1 METAAGPMERQAEQT
16 GPIERQAESNGEAGL
31 ANWSNG
37 EKPRE
42 EPREESVLCG
52 EESVLCGE
60 EPREEPREESVVC
73 GDKAGP
79 NGEAGLPNG
88 QMKRQGLSR
97 NWSNGEAAH
106 TPSQST
112 LTLRS
117 AWLTPCR
124 RHGSHCVVGMAHT
137 EVRVAHTVSRQHGP
151 ECATAP

>member
-1 METAAGPMERQAEQT
+1 M
-16 GPIERQAESNGEAGL
+16 
-31 ANWSNG
+31 
-37 EKPRE
+37 
-42 EPREESVLCG
+42 LCG

-79 NGEAGLPNG
+79 NGEAGLPTG

-117 AWLTPCR
+117 AWLTLCLV
-124 RHGSHCVVGMAHT
+124 SM
-137 EVRVAHTVSRQHGP
+137 AHTVSLAWLTLRSHCVSSAWLTLCRWHGSH
-151 ECATAP
+151 